1 MKKYKF
7 YVILLVLCLGA
18 FSSIAWAGGGGNG
31 LGRQSNVVFSPK
43 FVGQTKQEGHCNT
56 PGVDCVFEKVLEI
69 VAEEYG
75 VTTLPDLAPP
85 LANYVNAVEVGDLV
99 FVSSAGP
106 EILTAGGGFMRGE
119 LPTLTLAQAQE
130 AGMLSCIRG
139 LRFLKSVVGD
149 LDDVEKVVM
158 VTGSVNIAPSY
169 DDIVSGPAV
178 GAIGKT
184 VDGCSDFLVAV
195 FGEEIGKH
203 ARSVGGKVAL
213 PFNIATE
220 IEIIVE
226 MH

>member
-1 MKKYKF
+1 MKKYRVS
-7 YVILLVLCLGA
+7 VILFILCLGT
-18 FSSIAWAGGGGNG
+18 FTSVAWAGGGNYG
-31 LGRQSNVVFSPK
+31 LSRQMNVVFSPK
-43 FVGQTKQEGHCNT
+43 FVEQTKQEGHCNT

-69 VAEEYG
+69 VEEEYG
-75 VTTLPDLAPP
+75 VTALPALAPP
-85 LANYVNAVEVGDLV
+85 LANYVNAVEVDDLV

-106 EILTAGGGFMRGE
+106 EILTGSGGFMKGE
-119 LPTLTLAQAQE
+119 LPTLTMAQAQE
-130 AGMLSCIRG
+130 AGLLSCIRG

-149 LDDVEKVVM
+149 LDDVERVVM
-158 VTGSVNIAPSY
+158 VTGSVNISPSY
-169 DDIVSGPAV
+169 DDVVSGPAA

-203 ARSVGGKVAL
+203 ARSVGGKVQL